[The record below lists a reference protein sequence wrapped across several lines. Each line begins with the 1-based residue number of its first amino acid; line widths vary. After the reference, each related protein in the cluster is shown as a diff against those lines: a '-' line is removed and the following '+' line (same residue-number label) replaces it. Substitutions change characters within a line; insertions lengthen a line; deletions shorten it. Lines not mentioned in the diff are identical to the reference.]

1 MYNYGSGYSAAP
13 RSKRNVPYIAPQ
25 DLPDSMFGSVRANPH
40 CHCAGTGGHCMG
52 TAGHCPSHR
61 GGLGSL
67 GKVSL
72 GKLTM
77 GEALG
82 LTVST
87 PVIVGVSAAAL
98 AVSALIQSELDI
110 YFKGFQR
117 GLTRKQVA
125 QRNAALGAAFGI
137 VGAGVLGVIAIK
149 D

>member
-25 DLPDSMFGSVRANPH
+25 DLPDSMF
-40 CHCAGTGGHCMG
+40 
-52 TAGHCPSHR
+52 

-87 PVIVGVSAAAL
+87 PVIVGVSAAAF
-98 AVSALIQSELDI
+98 AVSALISSELDI
-110 YFKGFQR
+110 YFQGFQR

-137 VGAGVLGVIAIK
+137 VGAGVLGYIAIK

>member
-1 MYNYGSGYSAAP
+1 MYDYGSGYSAAP
-13 RSKRNVPYIAPQ
+13 RSKRNVPYVAPHN
-25 DLPDSMFGSVRANPH
+25 LPDSTFGSVRANPH
-40 CHCAGTGGHCMG
+40 CHCVGTGGQCMG
-52 TAGHCPSHR
+52 TGGSCPSKL
-61 GGLGSL
+61 GGLG
-67 GKVSL
+67 SL

>member
-13 RSKRNVPYIAPQ
+13 RSKRNVPYIAPH

-67 GKVSL
+67 SL

-77 GEALG
+77 TEALG

-117 GLTRKQVA
+117 GLDRKQVA
-125 QRNAALGAAFGI
+125 QRNAALGAALGI
-137 VGAGVLGVIAIK
+137 IGAGALGYVAVK
-149 D
+149 S

>member
-1 MYNYGSGYSAAP
+1 
-13 RSKRNVPYIAPQ
+13 
-25 DLPDSMFGSVRANPH
+25 
-40 CHCAGTGGHCMG
+40 MG

-67 GKVSL
+67 SL

-77 GEALG
+77 TEALG

-117 GLTRKQVA
+117 GLDRKQVA
-125 QRNAALGAAFGI
+125 QRNAALGAALGI
-137 VGAGVLGVIAIK
+137 IGAGALGYVAVK
-149 D
+149 S

>member
-13 RSKRNVPYIAPQ
+13 RSKRNVPYTFAPQ
-25 DLPDSMFGSVRANPH
+25 DLPDSMFGSLELSR
-40 CHCAGTGGHCMG
+40 
-52 TAGHCPSHR
+52 
-61 GGLGSL
+61 
-67 GKVSL
+67 KVSL

-98 AVSALIQSELDI
+98 AVSALISELDI
-110 YFKGFQR
+110 YFQGFQR

-137 VGAGVLGVIAIK
+137 VGAGVLGSSPSRT